1 MTQEKKTQK
10 KKYTPQQTADFQKT
24 RQEQKLKKAGERDTV
39 VVSTKTMEAADTT
52 SFIDKVDYTMSRI
65 RLTFGSRRSKITAAQ
80 FEHMSGFVSS
90 INGLMNHFLSIANK
104 VADIPYKPPRGYVD
118 LSKQGNLKKAS
129 EELDR
134 TIDLLMA
141 EKERIDKQISSI
153 AAKQAEQTATA
164 AAKTP
169 APVAAKKA
177 PARAKAD
184 AGAPAAAAA

>member
-1 MTQEKKTQK
+1 
-10 KKYTPQQTADFQKT
+10 
-24 RQEQKLKKAGERDTV
+24 
-39 VVSTKTMEAADTT
+39 MEAADTT

-118 LSKQGNLKKAS
+118 LSKQSNLKKAS

-153 AAKQAEQTATA
+153 VAKQAEQTATA

-169 APVAAKKA
+169 PPVAAKKA

-184 AGAPAAAAA
+184 AGAPSAVAA